1 MPEPFERTTRYLA
14 ADGGRLAQVGAVSGL
29 IIAALWLAWLLLAQ
43 VPLYVQA
50 PAVESATNGVYQVNV
65 DLVAATHLK
74 LGQRAS
80 LQPATPQRGGADAPL
95 LAARVA
101 TIDLS
106 TGSVRIELD
115 DAEQRP
121 ASGTVWMLTEQV
133 SPATLFMRAIEQTF
147 AAS

>member
-1 MPEPFERTTRYLA
+1 MREPFERNTRYLA
-14 ADGGRLAQVGAVSGL
+14 ADGGRLALAGAISGL
-29 IIAALWLAWLLLAQ
+29 IIAALWLAWLFLGQ

-50 PAVESATNGVYQVNV
+50 PAVGPATDGAYRVSV
-65 DLVAATHLK
+65 DLVAATRLK

-80 LQPATPQRGGADAPL
+80 FQPAITQRGGTAAPT

-106 TGSVRIELD
+106 TGLVRIELD

-121 ASGTVWMLTEQV
+121 AGGTVWMLTEQV